1 MAWQFPIFSL
11 SLFLSLE
18 GRRKK
23 EEEDGDEETNE
34 QIKAQVCSSL
44 FILTT
49 HQASVVVNEQIK
61 EAD

>member
-1 MAWQFPIFSL
+1 MAWQFPISL
-11 SLFLSLE
+11 SLSLSLSRR
-18 GRRKK
+18 RRKK